1 MWTVLLVEDEVF
13 VRRKM
18 KETMPWKEM
27 GFTIIGEAGNGVEAM
42 HKIRECQPDVV
53 ISDIVMPLMNGV
65 DLLKQARKEGF
76 SCRFVMLTVMSDFD
90 NVQQALEFGATSYM
104 LKLYMDH
111 ATLAETMSKVEKEL
125 TERRNSEIRE
135 AESVLRKLWK
145 AMVGGAPLLEAN
157 GSELVVP
164 GVHGRDFSI
173 IAIQHGRQAYALD
186 DFMLL
191 KLVEDDVASIAVWHS
206 LTTEGVSYFFMWL
219 PASTHF
225 SMNTELPLP
234 YSLIYT
240 ALTPAVKLMEVWQ
253 SVVVALNREWY
264 TPTFS
269 AKLCAALGTILH
281 ETGDT
286 WGLEHEIWHNLEQLR
301 WEAVLGAVN
310 ELWEKFEAQHAPERQ
325 VKQAAARIVHL
336 CARISQL
343 TTSDEKVL
351 LAPDHISF
359 KSVFLTRLEAHF
371 KHLSASRIPKS
382 DHPEINK
389 IIRYLHE
396 RYAEEITLDTLAKL
410 VCMDDKYVS
419 GLFKKKLGVSIIQ
432 YLHGIRI
439 EHAQRLLRE
448 TDRTISDIG
457 ERVGFANDN
466 YFIKIFKRFTGG
478 TPASFRNRT

>member
-18 KETMPWKEM
+18 RETMPWKQM
-27 GFTIIGEAGNGVEAM
+27 GFTIIGEAGNGIEAM
-42 HKIRECQPDVV
+42 NKIRECQPDVV
-53 ISDIVMPLMNGV
+53 ITDIVMPLMNGV

-125 TERRNSEIRE
+125 SDRRNAEIRE
-135 AESVLRKLWK
+135 AQTVLYKLWK
-145 AMVGGAPLLEAN
+145 VMMGGGQHPDAKE
-157 GSELVVP
+157 SELVVP
-164 GVHGRDFSI
+164 GVHGREFSI
-173 IAIQHGRQAYALD
+173 IAVQHGSLAYELD
-186 DFMLL
+186 DFMMLNL
-191 KLVEDDVASIAVWHS
+191 IEHDVASTAVWHS
-206 LTTEGVSYFFMWL
+206 LTFEGVSYFFMWL
-219 PASTHF
+219 PASTYF
-225 SMNTELPLP
+225 SMNTELSLP

-240 ALTPAVKLMEVWQ
+240 ILTPAEKLIVAWQ
-253 SVVVALNREWY
+253 NVLVALNKEWY
-264 TPTFS
+264 MPTFS
-269 AKLCAALGTILH
+269 AKLCTSLGSPFH

-310 ELWEKFEAQHAPERQ
+310 ELWGKFEVQHAPQRQ

-343 TTSDEKVL
+343 TSSDEEVL
-351 LAPDHISF
+351 LATDHLRL
-359 KSVFLTRLEAHF
+359 KSVFIARLEAHF

-389 IIRYLHE
+389 IITYLHE
-396 RYAEEITLDTLAKL
+396 QYAEEITLDTLAKL

-448 TDRTISDIG
+448 TDRTISEIG